1 MEKNYKTSAY
11 IMVTAN
17 LFLMNKKSPSGE
29 QQMSNMAQH
38 LTNLVTQM
46 DLPSIIL
53 GLGVQVEFDEVEN
66 ISTMAMDGYDAY
78 KNLLYETGSRQK
90 SKAIAVRGDVT
101 EK

>member
-17 LFLMNKKSPSGE
+17 LFLMNKKFPSGE
-29 QQMSNMAQH
+29 QMMSNMAQH
-38 LTNLVTQM
+38 YTNLVTQI

-53 GLGVQVEFDEVEN
+53 GIGVQVEFDDMEN
-66 ISTMAMDGYDAY
+66 ISTMTMDGYDAY
-78 KNLLYETGSRQK
+78 KNLLYETESRQK
-90 SKAIAVRGDVT
+90 SKSIAVRGDIT